1 MNSTFSVIAETLG
14 PEGSRFLFGWGA
26 VMTAILLIALGL
38 RSGRWWLL
46 ATASVLAFPNAWY
59 FGGGYHQT
67 WFYVAWAGLPLATW
81 LQYRSARARRVAL
94 PTLPYLIGVAVIAWW
109 VFGVQSVGQGV
120 TATFQRPQTGG
131 ITAPYPQP
139 QSGTAQP

>member
-1 MNSTFSVIAETLG
+1 MNSTFSVIADTLG

-46 ATASVLAFPNAWY
+46 AAASVLAFPNAWY

-81 LQYRSARARRVAL
+81 LQYRAARARRVAL

-109 VFGVQSVGQGV
+109 VFGVQSVGQDV

-131 ITAPYPQP
+131 ISAPYPQP